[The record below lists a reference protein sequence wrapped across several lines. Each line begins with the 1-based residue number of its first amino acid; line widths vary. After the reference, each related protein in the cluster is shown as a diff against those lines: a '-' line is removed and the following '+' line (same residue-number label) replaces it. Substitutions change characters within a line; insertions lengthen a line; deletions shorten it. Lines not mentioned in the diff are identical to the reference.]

1 MSLLLLAVG
10 ALGACAVLGG
20 IHSYY
25 GYERMARETVIPSFF
40 VAALFGG
47 QLAWSV
53 IAGAQVPDLVWP
65 WPIPGAVFHIGMD
78 ALSACFLLLILIVG
92 GCAGL
97 YGEGY
102 ISASHGHVPAAPAR
116 FFFLTL
122 VASMALLV
130 GARNALLFM
139 VAWETMALA
148 AFGLVSCEHGKPEVR
163 KAGLLYLLCTHAGSL
178 CLLALFALL
187 GRNAGSLEF
196 AAFAAA
202 PALSSVQKAAVFL
215 LALVGFGMKAGFM
228 PLHIWL
234 QEAHPAA
241 PSHASAAMSGVMI
254 EMGIYGLL
262 RLLALLG
269 PVSRGAAIGLVVL
282 GLATAAFGILFAMAQ
297 RDLKRL
303 LAYSSIENI
312 GIILTGAGLGCYG
325 WAVGSSALAL
335 LGFSAAVLHTLNHGL
350 FKSLLFL
357 SAGAIY
363 QAVGTR
369 DIEACG
375 GLQKRMPWT
384 CALTAVG
391 AAAICGL
398 PPLNG
403 FTGEWLIYGWLLRP
417 DAGHGLLA
425 AAMAAAVLAV
435 VGAFAVV
442 TFTKGYGLTCL
453 GQPRS
458 EGARQAR
465 EPEWI
470 MLGPMALLAALCVGI
485 GLFPAPA
492 LRLAFAA
499 AGEVARVEPPLV
511 SAGLDEWSRLLSLIG
526 LMGAGVLALSALFWL
541 LRRSL
546 LSRREVA
553 SGPTWGCGFT
563 NASPRMQYT
572 GSSYPAPLARV
583 VTGLLGTREDVHP
596 PLGYWPTKAA
606 FESRTPD
613 PALER
618 WLPVLVARFEDWLSV
633 PRRLQHGRLQLYLLY
648 VSVFLVATLLWKL

>member
-1 MSLLLLAVG
+1 MILLLVAVLF
-10 ALGACAVLGG
+10 LGAAAAVSG
-20 IHSYY
+20 ILSHY
-25 GYERMARETVIPSFF
+25 GHA
-40 VAALFGG
+40 
-47 QLAWSV
+47 
-53 IAGAQVPDLVWP
+53 AGAIVIGGLTAAAAIGGLLALRLLWGREIPDLVWP
-65 WPIPGAVFHIGMD
+65 WLIPGAVFHLGID
-78 ALSACFLLLILIVG
+78 PLSSCFLLLVLLVG
-92 GCAGL
+92 CCAGI

-102 ISASHGHVPAAPAR
+102 IAASRGRVPAAPAR
-116 FFFLTL
+116 FFFLVL

-148 AFGLVSCEHGKPEVR
+148 AFGLVSCEHVKPEVR
-163 KAGLLYLLCTHAGSL
+163 KAGLLYLLCTHVGSL

-196 AAFAAA
+196 SAFAAA
-202 PALSSVQKAAVFL
+202 PALPAAQRTAVFL

-254 EMGIYGLL
+254 EMGLYGLL

-269 PVSRGAAIGLVVL
+269 PVSMAAAIFLVAL
-282 GLATAAFGILFAMAQ
+282 GLATAVFGIMFAMVQ
-297 RDLKRL
+297 RDFKRL

-312 GIILTGAGLGCYG
+312 GIILTAAGLGCYG
-325 WAVGSSALAL
+325 LAGGSPSLAL
-335 LGFSAAVLHTLNHGL
+335 LGFSGAILHTLNHGI

-357 SAGAIY
+357 SAGAVY

-384 CALTAVG
+384 CGLTAIG

-403 FTGEWLIYGWLLRP
+403 FTGEWLIYNWLLRP
-417 DAGHGLLA
+417 DAGHEMRLA
-425 AAMAAAVLAV
+425 ALAAAVLAI
-435 VGAFAVV
+435 VGALAVV
-442 TFTKGYGLTCL
+442 AFSKFYGLGLL

-458 EGARQAR
+458 EAARDAKD
-465 EPEWI
+465 PSWL
-470 MLGPMALLAALCVGI
+470 MLGPMALLAALCIGI
-485 GLFPAPA
+485 GVFPAPA
-492 LRLAFAA
+492 LHAAFAA
-499 AGEVARVEPPLV
+499 AGDVARLARPVV
-511 SAGLDEWSRLLSLIG
+511 STGLDEWTHLLGVVG
-526 LMGAGVLALSALFWL
+526 LLGAGLWAMTALIWTCRGLL
-541 LRRSL
+541 LRR
-546 LSRREVA
+546 REVGH
-553 SGPTWGCGFT
+553 GPTWGCGFT
-563 NASPRMQYT
+563 AATARMQYT
-572 GSSYPAPLARV
+572 GSSYPVPTARV
-583 VTGLLGTREDVHP
+583 FTTLLGTKEEVHP
-596 PLGYWPTKAA
+596 PLGYWPVKAS

-618 WLPVLVARFEDWLSV
+618 WLPVLTARFEDWLSV
-633 PRRLQHGRLQLYLLY
+633 PRQLQHGRLQLYLLY
-648 VSVFLVATLLWKL
+648 VSAFLVAALLWKL

>member
-1 MSLLLLAVG
+1 MSLLLAAVLALGIAASLSAVLTRYGQAARTTVIG
-10 ALGACAVLGG
+10 AL
-20 IHSYY
+20 
-25 GYERMARETVIPSFF
+25 TV
-40 VAALFGG
+40 
-47 QLAWSV
+47 
-53 IAGAQVPDLVWP
+53 AGAAGGLLALRVLWGQDVPDLVRP
-65 WPIPGAVFHIGMD
+65 WLIPGAVFHLGID
-78 ALSACFLLLILIVG
+78 PLSASFLLLVLLVG
-92 GCAGL
+92 CCAGL

-102 ISASHGHVPAAPAR
+102 IAASHGHVPAAPAR
-116 FFFLTL
+116 FFFLVL

-163 KAGLLYLLCTHAGSL
+163 KAGLLYLLCTHVGSL

-196 AAFAAA
+196 DAFAAV
-202 PALSSVQKAAVFL
+202 PALPAAQRTAVFL
-215 LALVGFGMKAGFM
+215 LALIGFGMKAGFV

-254 EMGIYGLL
+254 EMGLYGLL

-269 PVSRGAAIGLVVL
+269 PISMKASMLLIAL
-282 GLATAAFGILFAMAQ
+282 GLTTAVFGIMFAMVQ
-297 RDLKRL
+297 RDFKRL

-312 GIILTGAGLGCYG
+312 GIILTAAGLGCYG
-325 WAVGSSALAL
+325 LASASPTLAL
-335 LGFSAAVLHTLNHGL
+335 LGFSGAILHTLNHGI

-357 SAGAIY
+357 SAGVVY
-363 QAVGTR
+363 QAVGSR
-369 DIEACG
+369 NIEACG

-384 CALTAVG
+384 CALTAIG

-403 FTGEWLIYGWLLRP
+403 FTGEWLIYSWLLRP
-417 DAGHGLLA
+417 DAGHGIRFA
-425 AAMAAAVLAV
+425 ALAAAVLAI

-442 TFTKGYGLTCL
+442 AFSKCYGLACL

-458 EGARQAR
+458 EAARGAKD
-465 EPEWI
+465 PSWL
-470 MLGPMALLAALCVGI
+470 MLGPMALLATLCIGI
-485 GLFPAPA
+485 GIFPAPA
-492 LRLAFAA
+492 LHAAIAA
-499 AGEVARVEPPLV
+499 AGNVSHLSRPAV
-511 SAGLDEWSRLLSLIG
+511 SASFEEWSRLLGVVGLI
-526 LMGAGVLALSALFWL
+526 GAGVWVMTALLWVYRGLL
-541 LRRSL
+541 LRR
-546 LSRREVA
+546 REVG

-563 NASPRMQYT
+563 APTARMQYT
-572 GSSYPAPLARV
+572 GSSYAVPTARV
-583 VTGLLGTREDVHP
+583 FTALLGTREEVHP
-596 PLGYWPTKAA
+596 PLGYWPAKAS

-618 WLPVLVARFEDWLSV
+618 WLPVLTARFNDWLSL
-633 PRRLQHGRLQLYLLY
+633 PRQLQRGRLQNYLLY
-648 VSVFLVATLLWKL
+648 VSAFLVTILLWKL

>member
-1 MSLLLLAVG
+1 VILLLAAVL
-10 ALGACAVLGG
+10 ALGAA
-20 IHSYY
+20 
-25 GYERMARETVIPSFF
+25 
-40 VAALFGG
+40 AALSGVFFRRGPAARLIVIGG
-47 QLAWSV
+47 LAAGTAAGGALAWRAL
-53 IAGAQVPDLVWP
+53 AGAEVLDFVSPWLV
-65 WPIPGAVFHIGMD
+65 PGAVFHLGID
-78 ALSACFLLLILIVG
+78 PLSACFLVLVLIVG
-92 GCAGL
+92 GCAGV

-102 ISASHGHVPAAPAR
+102 IAASHGHVPAAPAR
-116 FFFLTL
+116 FFFLVL

-130 GARNALLFM
+130 GARNAFLFM

-148 AFGLVSCEHGKPEVR
+148 AFGLVSSEHEKPEVR
-163 KAGLLYLLCTHAGSL
+163 KAGLLYLLCTHVGSL

-196 AAFAAA
+196 SAFAAA
-202 PALSSVQKAAVFL
+202 PALPAAQRTAVFL

-254 EMGIYGLL
+254 EMGLYGLL

-269 PVSRGAAIGLVVL
+269 PVSAAAAVFLVAL
-282 GLATAAFGILFAMAQ
+282 GLTTALFGIMFAMAQ
-297 RDLKRL
+297 RDFKRL

-312 GIILTGAGLGCYG
+312 GIILAAAGLGCYG
-325 WAVGSSALAL
+325 LACGSPSLAL
-335 LGFSAAVLHTLNHGL
+335 LGFAGAILHTLNHGL

-357 SAGAIY
+357 SAGAVY

-375 GLQKRMPWT
+375 GLQKSMPWT
-384 CALTAVG
+384 CGLTAIG

-403 FTGEWLIYGWLLRP
+403 FTGEWLIYSWLLRP
-417 DAGHGLLA
+417 DAGHGMRAAALA
-425 AAMAAAVLAV
+425 AAILAL

-442 TFTKGYGLTCL
+442 AFSKFYGLTCL

-458 EGARQAR
+458 AAARDAR
-465 EPEWI
+465 EPAWI
-470 MLGPMALLAALCVGI
+470 MLGPMALLAALCIGI
-485 GLFPAPA
+485 GVFPAPA
-492 LRLAFAA
+492 LHAAFAA
-499 AGEVARVEPPLV
+499 AGDVARLAPPVV
-511 SAGLDEWSRLLSLIG
+511 SADFAGWSRILEVVGRI
-526 LMGAGVLALSALFWL
+526 GAGVCLLSALLWS
-541 LRRSL
+541 LRRAL

-553 SGPTWGCGFT
+553 AGPTWGCGFT
-563 NASPRMQYT
+563 APTARMQYT
-572 GSSYPAPLARV
+572 GSSYPVPATRV
-583 VTGLLGTREDVHP
+583 FAALFATREEFHP
-596 PLGYWPTKAA
+596 PLGYWPAKASY
-606 FESRTPD
+606 ESRTPD

-618 WLPVLVARFEDWLSV
+618 WLPVLAARFEDWLSV

-648 VSVFLVATLLWKL
+648 VSAFLVAALLWKL

>member
-1 MSLLLLAVG
+1 MILLLAAVLALGVAAVLSASLFRHGHAARIIVIGGLAAAAIAGG
-10 ALGACAVLGG
+10 ALAWRVLWGLEVLDF
-20 IHSYY
+20 I
-25 GYERMARETVIPSFF
+25 RP
-40 VAALFGG
+40 
-47 QLAWSV
+47 W
-53 IAGAQVPDLVWP
+53 LV
-65 WPIPGAVFHIGMD
+65 PGAVFHLGID
-78 ALSACFLLLILIVG
+78 SLSACFLLLVLIVG
-92 GCAGL
+92 GCAGV

-102 ISASHGHVPAAPAR
+102 IAASHGHVPAIPAR
-116 FFFLTL
+116 FFFLVL
-122 VASMALLV
+122 MASMALLV
-130 GARNALLFM
+130 GARSAILFM

-163 KAGLLYLLCTHAGSL
+163 KAGFLYLLCTHIGSL

-196 AAFAAA
+196 SAFAAA
-202 PALSSVQKAAVFL
+202 PALPAAQRTAVFV

-254 EMGIYGLL
+254 EMGLYGLM

-269 PVSRGAAIGLVVL
+269 PVSMPAAIFLVALGLV
-282 GLATAAFGILFAMAQ
+282 TAVFGIMFAMVQ
-297 RDLKRL
+297 RDFKRL

-312 GIILTGAGLGCYG
+312 GIILTGVGLGCCG
-325 WAVGSSALAL
+325 LASGSPSLAL
-335 LGFSAAVLHTLNHGL
+335 LGFSGAILHTINHGL

-375 GLQKRMPWT
+375 GLQKSMPWT
-384 CALTAVG
+384 CGLTAIG

-403 FTGEWLIYGWLLRP
+403 FTGEWLIYSWLLRP
-417 DAGHGLLA
+417 DIGHGMRFAALA
-425 AAMAAAVLAV
+425 AAILGV

-442 TFTKGYGLTCL
+442 AFSKCYGLTCL

-458 EGARQAR
+458 EAARNAK
-465 EPEWI
+465 EPSWI
-470 MLGPMALLAALCVGI
+470 MLGPMALLAALCAII
-485 GLFPAPA
+485 GVVPEPA
-492 LRLAFAA
+492 LYVASAA
-499 AGEVARVEPPLV
+499 AGNVARLARPAV
-511 SAGLDEWSRLLSLIG
+511 SSGLDEWSRLLGVVG
-526 LMGAGVLALSALFWL
+526 LLGAGVCALSALLWS

-546 LSRREVA
+546 LRRRGVA
-553 SGPTWGCGFT
+553 AGPTWGCGFT
-563 NASPRMQYT
+563 APTARMQYS
-572 GSSYPAPLARV
+572 GASYPVPVTRVFTALLA
-583 VTGLLGTREDVHP
+583 TQEEVHP
-596 PLGYWPTKAA
+596 PLGYWPVKASFA
-606 FESRTPD
+606 SRTPD

-618 WLPVLVARFEDWLSV
+618 WLPVLVAKCEDWLSV

-648 VSVFLVATLLWKL
+648 VSAFLVVILLWKL